1 MNKYHHTKLV
11 GYVSSLLMLSALG
24 WGTAYAGPRGSE
36 FDLTLSPAG
45 GGMEGVGTAR
55 PQDAIGMLFA
65 NPATLTQLKGSNEF
79 LIGATFASPDLNASG
94 PPTDL
99 FGGPAAGAPLTG
111 SFKGDSRIDQ
121 LVAPHAAAIHRFSP
135 RLVGGIGF
143 TGISGLGSDFRDVA
157 GIPNIIADLKL
168 FGGNMSAA
176 YQLTDQLSLGGTF
189 TVGIGNLQAGL
200 TESSGAVNNLGVGGT
215 VGLTYDAGVAVLGIA
230 YKSELEIVYD
240 NVIEVAPDD
249 FQDITLEQ
257 PQEIQVGIATGKS
270 LLRNTVVEF
279 DFRYKNWDN
288 AEGYSSF
295 WKDQYVFSLGGQ
307 HKFHTRI
314 GDIFPRLGYSYGSQL
329 SKDKKDLGAK
339 FGSITRVKNPGF
351 AAPGAPASLPVTPT
365 FLELAQATITDGYWR
380 QSVSGG
386 FGYAIPT
393 TNIRLD
399 INASYAFDGE
409 EQFSRFHADGAL
421 FTAGMG
427 LTWNF

>member
-1 MNKYHHTKLV
+1 MNIQHYIKLV
-11 GYVSSLLMLSALG
+11 GYVSSLLMLSVLG
-24 WGTAYAGPRGSE
+24 WGTAHAGPRGSE

-65 NPATLTQLKGSNEF
+65 NPATLTQLQGSNEF
-79 LIGATFASPDLNASG
+79 LVGATFAAPDLVASG
-94 PPTDL
+94 TPTDL

-111 SFKGDSRIDQ
+111 SFKGASRIDQ

-176 YQLTDQLSLGGTF
+176 YQLTDQLSLGATF
-189 TVGIGNLQAGL
+189 TVAIGNLQAGL
-200 TESSGAVNNLGVGGT
+200 TESGGAVNNLGVGGSA
-215 VGLTYDAGVAVLGIA
+215 GLTYDAGVAVLGIA
-230 YKSELEIVYD
+230 YKSEVEVVYD
-240 NVIEVAPDD
+240 NAIEIAPDN

-257 PQEIQVGIATGKS
+257 PQEIQVGIATGPS
-270 LLRNTVVEF
+270 LMRNTVVEF

-307 HKFHTRI
+307 HKLGTRI
-314 GDIFPRLGYSYGSQL
+314 GDIFLRTGYSYGSDL
-329 SKDKKDLGAK
+329 AKDKEDLGTS
-339 FGSITRVKNPGF
+339 FGSITMVKNPG
-351 AAPGAPASLPVTPT
+351 PGPASLPVTPT
-365 FLELAQATITDGYWR
+365 FLELAQATITDGWWR
-380 QSVSGG
+380 QSVSIGL
-386 FGYAIPT
+386 GYAIPT

-399 INASYAFDGE
+399 VNASYAFDGE
-409 EQFSRFHADGAL
+409 ERFSRFKADGTL